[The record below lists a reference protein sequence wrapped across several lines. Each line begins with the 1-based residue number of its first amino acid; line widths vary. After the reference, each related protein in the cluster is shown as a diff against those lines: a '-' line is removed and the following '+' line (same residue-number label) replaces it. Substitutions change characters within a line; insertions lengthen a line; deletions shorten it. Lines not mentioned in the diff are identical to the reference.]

1 MLPSLT
7 ITFVFGLVLGS
18 YLAYFPLGVAF
29 LLTVVCGILTLLE
42 LRAVLSSRQA
52 LSLLACLL
60 AGCLYWVL
68 FAWFTPHVPVP
79 ETTGA
84 LPARVDGT
92 IVEAVRH
99 APERLTAIVQVTAID
114 EPAQMLPF
122 HLRLTWRD
130 PDRDLHRG
138 MRISTGM
145 HVHPPLGTLNP
156 RGFDY
161 AAYLDAQ
168 GVDAVGSVSGAGAVQ
183 VLEPEPGLTVHGFAS
198 MIENWRA
205 LVRSAAQS
213 LAQPSRGLFLS
224 LTIGEQGYLAPE
236 VREWFMTTGTVHI
249 LSVSGSHLGLIALLS
264 FALIRRTCLLLPS
277 LLLLS
282 LSRWLTAS
290 RLAALATLGPV
301 AAYTLLAG
309 AETATIR
316 SSIMIVVGL
325 WALWLGSPHY
335 MLHALAAA
343 AGLTLLVHPP
353 ALYDISFQLSYV
365 SVLVLALAIQPEA
378 QRDGSPEP
386 QSSAAKRALYWLRE
400 SVRVTALVTLAT
412 LPLVAFYFNQVSWL
426 GLFANLL
433 VVPFV
438 GFILLPLDLVS
449 AAWVIATHSHALP
462 GSGLIDVLGEALI
475 SAIHLLAGLP
485 GAEWFVAAPSLPM
498 MLLFYLLGWGLLAG
512 RSAHAAPLVRGA
524 MVMGI
529 LCIVTWWLWSP
540 RPFSRDGQVRVTF
553 LDVGQG
559 DSAVIELPTGAVVLI
574 DGGATYERFDMGR
587 GVVAPFLWNRGI
599 RRVNHV
605 IATHPQLD
613 HAGGLAWI
621 LAHFSIENFWTNG
634 VTRREEFWRKIEA
647 VLAQQP
653 LQPKV
658 AAEGQLIAAAGACRM
673 AVLNPPLR
681 HEPSSGRKSESLNN
695 LSVVTELTCGDRRM
709 LFTGDIERE
718 ALARLTRSGI
728 LGHITLLKVPH
739 HGAKSSLEP
748 TWLSTITPNLAVLSA
763 GRRNPYGHPAPE
775 VLAAY
780 RAAGVEV
787 LRTDRDGAV
796 WVDLDLRQQNLSVHT
811 TSEWILQSA
820 LSSSNIRSAELENLT
835 RLWRRWNWR

>member
-1 MLPSLT
+1 MLPTLT
-7 ITFVFGLVLGS
+7 LTFAFGLVLGS
-18 YLAYFPLGVAF
+18 YLAYFPFSIAV
-29 LLTVVCGILTLLE
+29 LLTVVCGILTWLE
-42 LRAVLSSRQA
+42 LRAGLSSRQA
-52 LSLLACLL
+52 LSILACLL
-60 AGCLYWVL
+60 SGCLYWVL
-68 FAWFTPHVPVP
+68 FAWFTPHVPVS
-79 ETTGA
+79 ETTGV

-92 IVEAVRH
+92 VVEAVRH
-99 APERLTAIVQVTAID
+99 APGRLTALVQVTAID

-122 HLRLTWRD
+122 HLRLIWRD
-130 PDRDLHRG
+130 PGRDLHRG
-138 MRISTGM
+138 MRISTGL

-168 GVDAVGSVSGAGAVQ
+168 GVDAVGSVSGAGAVE
-183 VLEPEPGLTVHGFAS
+183 VLEPEPGLTVHGFTS

-205 LVRSAAQS
+205 LIRSAAES
-213 LAQPSRGLFLS
+213 LSQPSRGLFLS
-224 LTIGEQGYLAPE
+224 LTIGEQGYITPE

-264 FALIRRTCLLLPS
+264 FVLIRRGCLLLPS

-282 LSRWLTAS
+282 ISRRLTAS
-290 RLAALATLGPV
+290 RLAAMATLGPV
-301 AAYTLLAG
+301 AAYTLLVG

-335 MLHALAAA
+335 MLHALAVA

-365 SVLVLALAIQPEA
+365 SVLVLALAIQPEGS
-378 QRDGSPEP
+378 RDESPEP
-386 QSSAAKRALYWLRE
+386 QATVAGRALYWLRE
-400 SVRVTALVTLAT
+400 SVRVTAVVTLAT

-438 GFILLPLDLVS
+438 GFILLPLDLLS
-449 AAWVIATHSHALP
+449 AAWVIAMHSHALP
-462 GSGLIDVLGEALI
+462 GSGLIDLLGEALI
-475 SAIHLLAGLP
+475 SGIHLLAGLP

-498 MLLFYLLGWGLLAG
+498 MVLFYVLGWGLLVG
-512 RSAHAAPLVRGA
+512 RSAYAAPSVRGA
-524 MVMGI
+524 MMMGI
-529 LCIVTWWLWSP
+529 LCIVAWWLWSP

-599 RRVNHV
+599 RRLDHV

-613 HAGGLAWI
+613 HVGGLAWI
-621 LAHFSIENFWTNG
+621 LAHFPTENFWTNG

-647 VLAQQP
+647 VLAERH

-658 AAEGQLIAAAGACRM
+658 AAEGQLIAGAGACRM

-681 HEPSSGRKSESLNN
+681 HESSSGRKSESLNN
-695 LSVVTELTCGDRRM
+695 LSVVTELACGGRRM
-709 LFTGDIERE
+709 LFTGDLERE
-718 ALARLTRSGI
+718 ALVRLTGAGV
-728 LGHITLLKVPH
+728 LGHVTLLKVPH

-748 TWLSTITPNLAVLSA
+748 TWLRTIKPDLAVVSA

-787 LRTDRDGAV
+787 LRTDRDGAI
-796 WVDLDLRQQNLSVHT
+796 WMDLDLRQQNLSVHT
-811 TSEWILQSA
+811 TGEWTLQPP
-820 LSSSNIRSAELENLT
+820 LSSPNIWSAELENLT